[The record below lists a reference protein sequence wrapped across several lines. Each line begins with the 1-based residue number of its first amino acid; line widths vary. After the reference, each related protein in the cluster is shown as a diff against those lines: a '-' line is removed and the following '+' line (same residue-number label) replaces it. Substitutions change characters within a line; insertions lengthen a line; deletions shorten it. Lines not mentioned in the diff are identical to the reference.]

1 MWRREL
7 ERQIEEV
14 ENEGRTPICTSSHN
28 PGSSHIGCSWL
39 SDILSKQ
46 FLMVTR
52 EPVGNLPATR
62 HANIRRR
69 NKGILQISPPT
80 SSRVCISRYQRRHV
94 TDKQRNSILTWNLH
108 LGKVVFVLVTSALEK
123 YRKYSTLL
131 KNVYVLDVSH
141 THNSLKKVKTFKNK
155 TNNSTRILFVTF
167 INQSSVQNCYLE
179 YNLRIN
185 KLWKLSGRGI
195 KWVLY

>member
-1 MWRREL
+1 MWRRES
-7 ERQIEEV
+7 ERRIEEV
-14 ENEGRTPICTSSHN
+14 GNEEGVPICTGSHN

-80 SSRVCISRYQRRHV
+80 SSRACISWYQRRHV
-94 TDKQRNSILTWNLH
+94 DTDEQRNSILTWNLH

-131 KNVYVLDVSH
+131 RNVCVIC
-141 THNSLKKVKTFKNK
+141 HNTLKKVKTFRNK
-155 TNNSTRILFVTF
+155 INLSTCILFVIF
-167 INQSSVQNCYLE
+167 
-179 YNLRIN
+179 
-185 KLWKLSGRGI
+185 
-195 KWVLY
+195 